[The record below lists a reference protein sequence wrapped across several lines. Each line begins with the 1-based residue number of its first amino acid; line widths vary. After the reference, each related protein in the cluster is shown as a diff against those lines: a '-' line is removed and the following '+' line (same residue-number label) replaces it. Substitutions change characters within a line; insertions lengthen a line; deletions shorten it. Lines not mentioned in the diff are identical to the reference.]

1 VIEAISLSFGYR
13 PGEAVIRTWSGSIA
27 LGEVVSLTGRSGSGK
42 STLLYLLGALLR
54 PWSGSLRIGG
64 VEVATAGDRGRSDVR
79 AAHVGFVFQD
89 ALLDTRRS
97 IMENILEGVVYRGGH
112 RGEAVNEARRLLE
125 RFAVGVEPN
134 RRATDLSGGQAQRV
148 ALCRALIGRP
158 IVLLADEPT
167 GNLDRESAAGVER
180 ALFDYSR
187 SGAAVVVATHDEAL
201 AARCDRRF
209 PL

>member
-1 VIEAISLSFGYR
+1 MIEAISLSFGYR

-97 IMENILEGVVYRGGH
+97 IMENILEG
-112 RGEAVNEARRLLE
+112 
-125 RFAVGVEPN
+125 
-134 RRATDLSGGQAQRV
+134 
-148 ALCRALIGRP
+148 LC
-158 IVLLADEPT
+158 T
-167 GNLDRESAAGVER
+167 AGVIAEK
-180 ALFDYSR
+180 R
-187 SGAAVVVATHDEAL
+187 STKLGASWRGLRSE
-201 AARCDRRF
+201 
-209 PL
+209 